1 MSAVKLSISNNYQG
15 GIRSKIV
22 LVSKHYSNI
31 DGDQNIAPHQRNDK
45 QVNMTIDHAPQ
56 TQITWVM

>member
-15 GIRSKIV
+15 GIRSKTV
-22 LVSKHYSNI
+22 LVSNHYSNI
-31 DGDQNIAPHQRNDK
+31 DGDQNIAPQQRIDK

-56 TQITWVM
+56 TQ